1 MSLKNKVTD
10 IFLNEKPSLT
20 IESED
25 DYNTKFREL
34 GIDSLDLMIAML
46 KVGEAFS
53 IELDEKSLENIATLN
68 DLINFVESNT

>member
-25 DYNTKFREL
+25 DYNTKFRDL

-46 KVGEAFS
+46 KVCEAFS

>member
-25 DYNTKFREL
+25 DYNTKFRDL

>member
-1 MSLKNKVTD
+1 MSLKNKITD

-20 IESED
+20 IESDD